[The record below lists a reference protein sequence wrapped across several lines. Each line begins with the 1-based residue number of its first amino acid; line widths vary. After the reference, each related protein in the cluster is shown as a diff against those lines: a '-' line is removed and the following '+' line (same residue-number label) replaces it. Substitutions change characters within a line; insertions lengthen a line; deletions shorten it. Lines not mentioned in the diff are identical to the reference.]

1 MTTKPIAMLAMAA
14 LTLLTGCLTA
24 VSDPE
29 SACWTLE
36 YSDDSARR
44 AEKPKYGVVR
54 LALVEMRAPYSAR
67 EIAVLRAGG
76 SVAFDQVNSYAAHPV
91 QLMKG
96 VAFEALDQ
104 SGLFKAVVGS
114 SSAVDEDVSAEVV
127 VRRIALDCR
136 VEDKRKAVA
145 DVSVRLVRSGEI
157 VASAQGEGSADASG
171 PDFSASLSA
180 AASAAFT
187 KALKS
192 L

>member
-1 MTTKPIAMLAMAA
+1 MNTKPIAILAMAA
-14 LTLLTGCLTA
+14 LPLLTGCLTA

-44 AEKPKYGVVR
+44 AEKPKYGVAS

-67 EIAVLRAGG
+67 EIAVLRTGG
-76 SVAFDQVNSYAAHPV
+76 SVAFDQLNSYAAHPV

-96 VAFEALDQ
+96 VAFEALDK
-104 SGLFKAVVGS
+104 SGRFTAVVGS
-114 SSAVDEDVSAEVV
+114 SSAADKDVSAEVT

-136 VEDKRKAVA
+136 VEGERRAVA
-145 DVSVRLVRSGEI
+145 EVSVRLVRAGEI

-187 KALKS
+187 KAVKS